1 MDSNFHPIPL
11 YTFICLSEAQGIGHN
26 ATQEASLNQTAMHC
40 RRCGKMQN
48 SQHVIHVYR
57 YIDTQ
62 NHTQI
67 DRSVDRKIRQFDR
80 QTVDQID
87 SQIQRQIRQIDGQID
102 KQVYIYIH
110 RFLDTVARQ
119 KDWVD
124 RMDIQIDR
132 WIGQG
137 RVGKGRTGQERIGED
152 RVEQDRAGQ
161 ARQDRTGKLRKG
173 QID

>member
-1 MDSNFHPIPL
+1 MLQREVMDSNFHPIPL

-102 KQVYIYIH
+102 KQVCVYIYIDSQI
-110 RFLDTVARQ
+110 RWLDR
-119 KDWVD
+119 KIGWIGWIY
-124 RMDIQIDR
+124 RQIDGQAR
-132 WIGQG
+132 VGQG
-137 RVGKGRTGQERIGED
+137 RKGQNRIGED
-152 RVEQDRAGQ
+152 RRGQ
-161 ARQDRTGKLRKG
+161 S
-173 QID
+173 